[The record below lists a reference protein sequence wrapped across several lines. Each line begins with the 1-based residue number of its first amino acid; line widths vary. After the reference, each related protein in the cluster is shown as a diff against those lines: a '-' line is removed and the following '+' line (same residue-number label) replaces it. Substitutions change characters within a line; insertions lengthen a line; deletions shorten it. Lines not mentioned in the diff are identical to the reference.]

1 LTGTIGL
8 LSQVIDQKITHPL
21 ILTVN
26 LPRGA
31 RTLYA
36 AQTVCV
42 DFHSSPDDGAC
53 ARLPQNENSYMM
65 NLGSLLSQRE

>member
-1 LTGTIGL
+1 M
-8 LSQVIDQKITHPL
+8 
-21 ILTVN
+21 N

-31 RTLYA
+31 RTPYA

-53 ARLPQNENSYMM
+53 ARLPKNENSYTM
-65 NLGSLLSQRE
+65 NLGSLRSQREGILTLRIARLRGKKEKR